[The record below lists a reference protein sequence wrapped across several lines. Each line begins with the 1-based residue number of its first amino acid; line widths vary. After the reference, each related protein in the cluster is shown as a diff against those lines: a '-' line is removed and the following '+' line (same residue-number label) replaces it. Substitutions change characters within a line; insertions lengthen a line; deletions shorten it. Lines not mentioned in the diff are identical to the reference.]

1 MPGNG
6 HNKAKNALIS
16 SRSVRTTMKTN
27 GTRHGLFAGILVIL
41 LVAAMF
47 AGCGKEG
54 AKSELQKGVD
64 AYYARDYAKAV
75 EHYRAAADMNDA
87 EAQYQLGCCYAK
99 AEGVPMNWDEAFR
112 WWGKAAGQ
120 GHPESVKRMEDLRK
134 LEETRK
140 AAEQGDAE
148 AQYRFAE
155 HCFWGT
161 DMEED
166 EEEAAKWF
174 RKAAEQG
181 HAEAQAQLGLCY
193 FDGMGVEE
201 DDAEAVKWWRRAADQ
216 DDQFALYRLGE
227 CYLDGIGVDMDC
239 DKARE
244 CFRRAAEIKDA
255 EDEVQY
261 FGSESQKMLDAILAY
276 EKNLSAAEQGDAEAQ
291 ISVGEFFAGRRNSDE
306 EAFKWYRK
314 AAEQGH
320 PEAQYELGLWYDG
333 LGGSGVEEDEA
344 EAVKWYRK
352 AAEQG
357 HDLAR
362 NALSICYEKGIG
374 VAKDPDEAKKW
385 KEMYLQSGVPVVLYT
400 TGMQLAKRGRPG
412 DVEEAVKYWR
422 RAAEWKNPSL
432 KAVPAVAAAQY
443 QLGKCYYYG
452 IVLQEDKAAGIEWFR
467 KAAKNG
473 DSDAKAMLDVLDSP
487 APQPWP

>member
-1 MPGNG
+1 ME
-6 HNKAKNALIS
+6 
-16 SRSVRTTMKTN
+16 TN
-27 GTRHGLFAGILVIL
+27 GKRHGLFAGAFAVL
-41 LVAAMF
+41 LAAAML
-47 AGCGKEG
+47 AGCGKER
-54 AKSELQKGVD
+54 AKSEYQKGVD

-75 EHYRAAADMNDA
+75 EHYRAAAAMNDA
-87 EAQYQLGCCYAK
+87 DAQFQLGWCYAK
-99 AEGVPMNWDEAFR
+99 AEGVPLNWDEAFR

-134 LEETRK
+134 LEAVRQ

-148 AQYRFAE
+148 AQYQFAE

-181 HAEAQAQLGLCY
+181 HARAQSQLGLCY
-193 FDGMGVEE
+193 CDGMGVEE
-201 DDAEAVKWWRRAADQ
+201 DDAEAVKWWRKAAEQ

-227 CYLDGIGVDMDC
+227 CYLDGIGVDMDW

-244 CFRRAAEIKDA
+244 CFRRAAEIKDE
-255 EDEVQY
+255 EDQIQY
-261 FGSESQKMLDAILAY
+261 FASESQKMLDAILAY
-276 EKNLSAAEQGDAEAQ
+276 EKDLPAAEQGDAEAQ
-291 ISVGEFFAGRRNSDE
+291 IAVAKFFAGRNHDE
-306 EAFKWYRK
+306 EAFEWYRR

-320 PEAQYELGLWYDG
+320 PEAQYELARCYDF
-333 LGGSGVEEDEA
+333 GSGVEEDEA
-344 EAVKWYRK
+344 ETFNWYRK

-385 KEMYLQSGVPVVLYT
+385 KEMFLQSGVPDVLFT
-400 TGMQLAKRGRPG
+400 TGMQLAKRGRPS
-412 DVEEAVKYWR
+412 DMEEAVRFWR
-422 RAAEWKNPSL
+422 RAAEWKDPSL
-432 KAVPAVAAAQY
+432 DAIPSVAAAQY
-443 QLGKCYYYG
+443 ELGRCYYYG
-452 IVLQEDKAAGIEWFR
+452 IVFQEDKAAGTEWFR
-467 KAAKNG
+467 RAAKNG
-473 DSDAKAMLDVLDSP
+473 DPDAKAMLDVLDN
-487 APQPWP
+487 AVPQP